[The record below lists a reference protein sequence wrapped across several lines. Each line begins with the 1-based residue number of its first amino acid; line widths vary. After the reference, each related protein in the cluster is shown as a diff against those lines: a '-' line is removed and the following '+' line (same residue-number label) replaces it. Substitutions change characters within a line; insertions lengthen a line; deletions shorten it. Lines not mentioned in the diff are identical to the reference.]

1 MALPQQSD
9 ACHNSMRWLLD
20 EVWADLP
27 STEGEKKT
35 FNPKELLQA
44 SETQQTLLTGWL
56 WLLLVKPPGLGPSGT
71 LKEFK
76 RQLLPLGSLEPDARL
91 ELTELDIPMQMRAGD
106 AGSLVWPLG
115 RSELQAVCLPA
126 LFRAW

>member
-27 STEGEKKT
+27 STGEKT
-35 FNPKELLQA
+35 FNPKELFQA

-56 WLLLVKPPGLGPSGT
+56 WLLLVKPPGLGM
-71 LKEFK
+71 
-76 RQLLPLGSLEPDARL
+76 AR
-91 ELTELDIPMQMRAGD
+91 
-106 AGSLVWPLG
+106 
-115 RSELQAVCLPA
+115 
-126 LFRAW
+126 F